1 MDFFDRIDESNRFRS
16 FLSLKEGALAC
27 LYGRRRIGKSRL
39 LEEVLKGR
47 TDVMLHQADRSEA
60 SLQRV
65 RLAKDLSAVL
75 PGFGDVMYS
84 DWGTLFDRWRRE
96 APVGSVLVIDELP
109 YLVERAPELP
119 SVLQRVADGLRTSGQ
134 KLFICGSSRK
144 MMQGLLLSSDEPL
157 YGRARELVNL
167 GPISFEWTKCA
178 FPALSLWERFEH
190 YAVWGGVPR
199 YWEVCQ
205 GETDLWETLRRQV
218 FSPQGLFRDEPD
230 FILHEDLKDA
240 VQATSVLSL
249 VGQGAERPS
258 EIAARLQV
266 PVTSLGRPLRRLME
280 LGLVCRDIPF
290 GCDEKSNKRTLY
302 RVTDPFLRFWYS
314 FALPNY
320 SDPYYLSSPEEV
332 AAIRGP
338 FRVFL
343 GQAWETLVRET
354 LRQRAIPGVPGRW
367 RKVAR
372 WWGNGLDRQP
382 MEIDVVAESLDGRT
396 LLVGE
401 AKLSLS
407 AREAGRVLAEL
418 KSKAANL
425 PFAKDYGKVIA
436 RLFVA
441 EGGVADAVSLAWLDG
456 GTEGNCVARNTV
468 I

>member
-1 MDFFDRIDESNRFRS
+1 MDFFDRVDESDRLKRF
-16 FLSLKEGALAC
+16 LALKEGALAC

-39 LEEVLKGR
+39 LEEILTGR
-47 TDVMLHQADRSEA
+47 TDVTLHQADRSEA
-60 SLQRV
+60 PLQRA
-65 RLAKDLSAVL
+65 RLAKDLSSLL
-75 PGFGDVMYS
+75 PGFGDVTYS
-84 DWGTLFDRWRRE
+84 DWGTLFDRWRRN
-96 APVGSVLVIDELP
+96 APTGSVLVLDELP

-134 KLFICGSSRK
+134 KLIVCGSSQT
-144 MMQGLLLSSDEPL
+144 MMQGLLLRPDEPL
-157 YGRARELVNL
+157 YGRARELVDL

-178 FPALSLWERFEH
+178 FPSLSLWERFEH

-205 GETDLWETLRRQV
+205 GETSLWETLRRQV

-230 FILHEDLKDA
+230 FVLHEDLKDA
-240 VQATSVLSL
+240 VQATSVLSV
-249 VGQGAERPS
+249 VGQGAARPS

-266 PVTSLGRPLRRLME
+266 PMTSLGRPLRRLME

-320 SDPYYLSSPEEV
+320 SDPYYLSSPEE
-332 AAIRGP
+332 AEAIRGP

-343 GQAWETLVRET
+343 GQAWESLVRET
-354 LRQRAIPGVPGRW
+354 LRRRAIPGVSGRW

-372 WWGNGLDRQP
+372 WWGNGLDRRP
-382 MEIDVVAESLDGRT
+382 MELDVVAESLDGRT

-407 AREAGRVLAEL
+407 PREAERALAEL
-418 KSKAANL
+418 KGKAANL
-425 PFAKDYGKVIA
+425 PFAKAYAKTVI

-441 EGGVADAVSLAWLDG
+441 DGDVPNAISLAWLDG
-456 GTEGNCVARNTV
+456 G
-468 I
+468 IKP

>member
-1 MDFFDRIDESNRFRS
+1 MDFFDRIDESNRFRC
-16 FLSLKEGALAC
+16 FLALKEGALAC

-84 DWGTLFDRWRRE
+84 DWGTLFDRWRRD
-96 APVGSVLVIDELP
+96 APVGSVLVIDEL
-109 YLVERAPELP
+109 
-119 SVLQRVADGLRTSGQ
+119 
-134 KLFICGSSRK
+134 
-144 MMQGLLLSSDEPL
+144 

-167 GPISFEWTKCA
+167 RPISFEWTKCA

-343 GQAWETLVRET
+343 GQAWEMLVRET

-441 EGGVADAVSLAWLDG
+441 QGGVADAVSLAWLDG